1 MKTLKLQLAISLTA
15 CLFIA
20 AGQAPALVFVGRGN
34 SPVQDRNWRAGAV
47 DLANLKCRVGWWEG
61 PPFGGGMWTFLYRG
75 DTDTFN
81 QALETFAK
89 VRAPSLELVVCDGP
103 AESPFLRDDTAPKA
117 NVGYDWDFIIWD
129 VQSYYKLYGNPT
141 STFRSEAPDFRRPL
155 PAPRITVFIDGG
167 GGVKWDKVKVPKGIV
182 VIDKRASAAGIKPG
196 QGAVIA
202 GNIFDMA
209 TSKPLAGAKITIEL
223 AKANKSAPQG
233 IEYETVVTAQS
244 DAEGRFKIEKI
255 PAGTHRVLVSAQGYA
270 SLLVGYKRLVTDGY
284 LAFDDIE
291 LARQATVSGSVV
303 DDAGK
308 PIADALVRLIDT
320 LGVNGVS
327 YHLPA
332 TAEATTDANG
342 CFDITAA
349 PSGYGRL
356 ICFPKGYH
364 IKVGE
369 LQPVPAKDLVLRA
382 SRTGTIRGKV
392 TGGGKNLGDVN
403 VSVEP
408 PGGPK
413 IGTWGGSMR
422 VKADG
427 TFQFDN
433 VPPGTYIIS
442 TGHLIPGQPPD
453 PNAKTIE
460 VKAGQTVTV
469 ELQTAPANGF

>member
-1 MKTLKLQLAISLTA
+1 MCAFLLM
-15 CLFIA
+15 A
-20 AGQAPALVFVGRGN
+20 ASQAQALIMVGKGN
-34 SPVQDRNWRAGAV
+34 RPVQDLNWRAGAV

-117 NVGYDWDFIIWD
+117 DVGYDWDFRIWD

-141 STFRSEAPDFRRPL
+141 STFMSDEPDFRRPL

-167 GGVKWDKVKVPKGIV
+167 GGVQWDKVKVPKGIV

-209 TSKPLAGAKITIEL
+209 TSKPLADAKITIEL
-223 AKANKSAPQG
+223 AKANKSARQG
-233 IEYETVVTAQS
+233 IEYETVATTRS
-244 DAEGRFKIEKI
+244 DADGRFRIEKL
-255 PAGTHRVLVSAQGYA
+255 PAGTYRVCVSADGYA
-270 SLLVGYKRLVTDGY
+270 PMLVGYSHLVKDGY
-284 LAFDDIE
+284 LAFDDVE
-291 LARQATVSGSVV
+291 LSPRAAVSGSVV

-308 PIADALVRLIDT
+308 PIAGALVRLDDT
-320 LGVNGVS
+320 MGVNGVS
-327 YHLPA
+327 YRLPA

-342 CFDITAA
+342 CFDITDV
-349 PSGYGRL
+349 PNGYGRL

-392 TGGGKNLGDVN
+392 IGGGKNLGEVN

-408 PGGPK
+408 QGGIK
-413 IGTWGGSMR
+413 VGSWGGATK
-422 VKADG
+422 VKPDG
-427 TFQFDN
+427 TFEFDN

-442 TGHLIPGQPPD
+442 TRPLIPGQPPD

>member
-1 MKTLKLQLAISLTA
+1 M
-15 CLFIA
+15 
-20 AGQAPALVFVGRGN
+20 
-34 SPVQDRNWRAGAV
+34 
-47 DLANLKCRVGWWEG
+47 
-61 PPFGGGMWTFLYRG
+61 GM
-75 DTDTFN
+75 
-81 QALETFAK
+81 
-89 VRAPSLELVVCDGP
+89 
-103 AESPFLRDDTAPKA
+103 
-117 NVGYDWDFIIWD
+117 
-129 VQSYYKLYGNPT
+129 
-141 STFRSEAPDFRRPL
+141 
-155 PAPRITVFIDGG
+155 
-167 GGVKWDKVKVPKGIV
+167 
-182 VIDKRASAAGIKPG
+182 
-196 QGAVIA
+196 
-202 GNIFDMA
+202 
-209 TSKPLAGAKITIEL
+209 
-223 AKANKSAPQG
+223 
-233 IEYETVVTAQS
+233 
-244 DAEGRFKIEKI
+244 
-255 PAGTHRVLVSAQGYA
+255 
-270 SLLVGYKRLVTDGY
+270 
-284 LAFDDIE
+284 
-291 LARQATVSGSVV
+291 
-303 DDAGK
+303 
-308 PIADALVRLIDT
+308 
-320 LGVNGVS
+320 NGVS
-327 YHLPA
+327 YRLPA

-392 TGGGKNLGDVN
+392 TGGGKNLGEVN

-442 TGHLIPGQPPD
+442 TGPLISGQPPD